1 MIVALMALLLAAAP
15 QAQTR
20 DARATITVVDQT
32 GAIIQN
38 ATVTLTNLDN
48 PKLSIGPVKTNDHGV
63 ATLDRLAPGRYSVQA
78 EFPGFETRQLPEV
91 RLKPGDNR
99 HAIVLTIEGLKD
111 SVTVSRD
118 KQEAAADRKT
128 TFGTALT
135 REQIDALSDDP
146 AEMQQQLMAMAGSD
160 NAVIRVDSFE
170 GSQLPA
176 KSQIKSIH
184 ITRDAFAA
192 ENHFAGGIFID
203 IITQPGIGKLRA
215 NMNARLRDGALDGN
229 SEFTPTKGPER
240 TQAYAGGISGP
251 LAHDKSSFS
260 VSVNGI
266 NSFQTPPINA
276 ALPGGPS
283 EGLGLRQPQHNYFV
297 FGLLDYAV
305 TRDQTL
311 RLSVT
316 DNHNSQ
322 GNLGVGAYDL
332 PERAY
337 STDQNAQSVR
347 LQEAGPL
354 GRRFFTNTRLAI
366 TRSNT
371 DSQSA
376 LEAPTIIVTDAFT
389 SGGQQ
394 ATGGTRSTAATLMSD
409 LDYVRGINSFR
420 TGIQLDGG
428 HYHSDANSNY
438 LGTYTFDSLAAY
450 QAGLPSAYTRRVG
463 DPNIDYW
470 NLQAGIYAQD
480 DIKVRKSL
488 TLSPGIRFEGQ
499 THVNAFD
506 NPGPRFGVT
515 WAPGKNGKTTVRG
528 SFGMFYDWLPTST
541 YQQTLQVDGFR
552 ERELSIIDPSYPNP
566 GTIGT
571 LDTTSRYL
579 LAPNTQLQRFTR
591 ASIGIDRVIIPQL
604 RVNLL
609 YAHTDGDHL
618 LVGDNL
624 NAPVDGIRPN
634 PQFANVIEAVSDAQ
648 SRQNTV
654 NVGVT
659 MNLAAAAPSMMPLG
673 NGIIF
678 IGGPNTSS
686 SKGPRWDW
694 RKVTLF
700 ANTAFG
706 RIENDTDGAFTP
718 PSTGTLTDNWGPAS
732 NDIRRRFIASL
743 NSSQLR
749 NFNANIF
756 FNATSAPPY
765 TILTGHD
772 DNGDL
777 IFNDR
782 PVGVGRN
789 SARASDFWTLSGYFT
804 YNLQFGRAVTLPP
817 GIGITSGSG
826 GLAVTQGAAQAA
838 GRYRMFLFVNAQNMT
853 NHQNL
858 GGYSG
863 VMTSPFF
870 GLPTLAQ
877 NPRKIDLGVG
887 MTF

>member
-1 MIVALMALLLAAAP
+1 MIAVLMALLLSAAP

-20 DARATITVVDQT
+20 DARATVTVVDQT
-32 GAIIQN
+32 GAVIQN
-38 ATVTLTNLDN
+38 ATVTLTNMDN
-48 PKLSIGPVKTNDHGV
+48 PKAAIAPVKTNDHGV
-63 ATLDRLAPGRYSVQA
+63 ATLTSLAPGRYTIQA
-78 EFPGFETRQLPEV
+78 EFPGFDTRQLTDV
-91 RLKPGDNR
+91 RLKPGDNK
-99 HAIVLTIEGLKD
+99 HAIVLTIQGLKD

-146 AEMQQQLMAMAGSD
+146 SEMQQQLMDMAGGD
-160 NAVIRVDSFE
+160 AVLRVDSFE

-192 ENHFAGGIFID
+192 ENHYAGGIFID
-203 IITQPGIGKLRA
+203 IITQPGIGKLRM

-240 TQAYAGGISGP
+240 TQSYFGGVSGP

-260 VSVNGI
+260 VSVNGTDA
-266 NSFQTPPINA
+266 FQTPPINA
-276 ALPGGPS
+276 ALPGGPTQ
-283 EGLGLRQPQHNYFV
+283 GLGLRQPQRNYFV
-297 FGLLDYAV
+297 FGLLDYAI

-311 RLSVT
+311 RVNVS
-316 DNHNSQ
+316 DNHFSQ

-337 STDQNAQSVR
+337 STYQNSHYVR

-354 GRRFFTNTRLAI
+354 GRRFFINTRL
-366 TRSNT
+366 SVGQENT
-371 DSQSA
+371 ASHAA
-376 LEAPTIIVTDAFT
+376 LEAPTVIVTDAFT

-394 ATGGTRSTAATLMSD
+394 VTGGTRSTAVMLASD

-420 TGIQLDGG
+420 TGVQLNGG
-428 HYHSDANSNY
+428 RYHSDANSNY

-480 DIKVRKSL
+480 DIRVRKNL

-499 THVNAFD
+499 THVNALD

-515 WAPGKNGKTTVRG
+515 WAPGKNGKTTLRG
-528 SFGMFYDWLPTST
+528 SFGIFYDWLGTST
-541 YQQTLQVDGFR
+541 YEQTLQVNGFR
-552 ERELSIIDPSYPNP
+552 ERELSIVDPAYPDP

-571 LDTTSRYL
+571 ISTSSQYL
-579 LAPNTQLQRFTR
+579 LGPDVQLQRFMR
-591 ASIGIDRVIIPQL
+591 ATAGIDRAITPKL
-604 RVNLL
+604 RVSLL
-609 YAHTDGDHL
+609 YAHMNGDRL
-618 LVGDNL
+618 LRGDNL
-624 NAPVDGIRPN
+624 NAPIDGVRPN
-634 PQFANVIEAVSDAQ
+634 PEFANIIETVSDAA

-654 NVGVT
+654 NIGVT
-659 MNLAAAAPSMMPLG
+659 MNLAAAAPSMVNGLG
-673 NGIIF
+673 MIF
-678 IGGPNTSS
+678 IGGPNSS
-686 SKGPRWDW
+686 TPSTPRWDW
-694 RKVTLF
+694 RKLTLF
-700 ANTAFG
+700 SNTAFG
-706 RIENDTDGAFTP
+706 RMENDTDGAFTP
-718 PSTGTLTDNWGPAS
+718 PATGALADNWGPAS
-732 NDIRRRFIASL
+732 NDIHRRFVASL
-743 NSSQLR
+743 NSTQLR
-749 NFNANIF
+749 NLSASLNFNAV
-756 FNATSAPPY
+756 SAPPY

-782 PVGVGRN
+782 PAGVGRN
-789 SARASDFWTLSGYFT
+789 SARASGFWTLNSYIT
-804 YNLQFGRAVTLPP
+804 YSLQFGKAVTLPP
-817 GIGITSGSG
+817 GIGITSGAG

-838 GRYRMFLFVNAQNMT
+838 GRYRMFVFVNAQNMT

-870 GLPTLAQ
+870 GRATLAQ
-877 NPRKIDLGVG
+877 NPRKIDLGLG
-887 MTF
+887 LSF